1 MRANKVGLGIVYI
14 CPFNSQGHKF
24 SDLKEADEITSQK
37 REKESLPCQRNSL
50 NLFRKSYHFRLTFSY
65 VNLKSRRLSI
75 LEKKYKS
82 LDVNRVLPTKEK
94 IRIRESEGKENKE
107 EHIKGRRD
115 GEMNLIV
122 FVLRFRLWQRKF
134 QTMRS
139 EECLHEYIT
148 PEGTCSQ
155 CGMTYLKLFS
165 SDVETV
171 TLASTLKSPER
182 SIAKDLEDIPVPE
195 EVKTRAER
203 IYTQLNSHT
212 KRGNKRKQMVF
223 FCLYN
228 AFNEMGQPQDPK
240 KIASMV
246 GIKLSEMTKAL
257 SMFSE
262 AQTGYRL
269 PNVFVTPLDFIP
281 QYCESLQLNSEM
293 TEDILR
299 FAEGILKKEPELNE
313 KFPQKVAAGILQYYL
328 IIHGIQ
334 INRKEY
340 AKIVSLSE
348 VTINNIYK
356 HIARIHN
363 L

>member
-1 MRANKVGLGIVYI
+1 
-14 CPFNSQGHKF
+14 
-24 SDLKEADEITSQK
+24 
-37 REKESLPCQRNSL
+37 
-50 NLFRKSYHFRLTFSY
+50 
-65 VNLKSRRLSI
+65 
-75 LEKKYKS
+75 
-82 LDVNRVLPTKEK
+82 
-94 IRIRESEGKENKE
+94 
-107 EHIKGRRD
+107 
-115 GEMNLIV
+115 
-122 FVLRFRLWQRKF
+122 
-134 QTMRS
+134 
-139 EECLHEYIT
+139 
-148 PEGTCSQ
+148 
-155 CGMTYLKLFS
+155 
-165 SDVETV
+165 
-171 TLASTLKSPER
+171 
-182 SIAKDLEDIPVPE
+182 
-195 EVKTRAER
+195 
-203 IYTQLNSHT
+203 
-212 KRGNKRKQMVF
+212 
-223 FCLYN
+223 
-228 AFNEMGQPQDPK
+228 MGQPQDPK